1 MENIVVGIDFSK
13 NSHNA
18 MRHAVAISLKNKAKV
33 HLAWVK
39 TASVQSELGGHSN
52 ANDYLTAIRKK
63 LNEWVE
69 ECKHEAPESE
79 IDSIVLEGKPALE
92 LTKYA
97 ANLSDAI
104 IVMGTHGTS
113 GFEELF
119 VGSNAFRTINL
130 STVPVLVLREG
141 IEINKDLTE
150 ILVPIDTSFE
160 TLQKIKYAVDC
171 AKIFGA
177 KINLLGVVNPVSSD
191 VKHIINVQ
199 LQHAANMCLKANVR
213 FDVHTIDVQEGAI
226 TAILNYAKKIDA
238 NLVIIMR
245 EEENDLSAV
254 WMGTNT
260 RVIVNNSSVPL
271 LIIPNVNQFLLNK

>member
-18 MRHAVAISLKNKAKV
+18 MRHAVAISLKNKAKL

-39 TASVQSELGGHSN
+39 TAAVQSELAGHNN
-52 ANDYLTAIRKK
+52 ATDYLTAIRTK
-63 LNEWVE
+63 LNEWVG

-79 IDSIVLEGKPALE
+79 ITSIVLEGKPALE

-97 ANLSDAI
+97 ANLADAM

-119 VGSNAFRTINL
+119 VGSNAFRAINL
-130 STVPVLVLREG
+130 SNVPVLVLREG
-141 IEINKDLTE
+141 IEINRDLTE
-150 ILVPIDTSFE
+150 ILVPVDTSFE

-177 KINLLGVVNPVSSD
+177 KINLLGVINPVSSD
-191 VKHIINVQ
+191 VRHIVNVQ
-199 LQHAANMCLKANVR
+199 LQHAANMCLKANIR

-226 TAILNYAKKIDA
+226 SAILNYANKIDA
-238 NLVIIMR
+238 NLIVIMR